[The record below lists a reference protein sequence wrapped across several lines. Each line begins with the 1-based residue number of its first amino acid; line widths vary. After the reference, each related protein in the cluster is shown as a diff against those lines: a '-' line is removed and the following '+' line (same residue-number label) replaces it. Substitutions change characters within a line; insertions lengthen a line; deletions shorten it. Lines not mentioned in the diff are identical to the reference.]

1 MQLNFS
7 NTAFENCGS
16 MSLSHKEM
24 NLYFYTIY
32 ISMQQDSY
40 FQYPHYVRIMKE
52 DIAASRKF
60 VSLRMERPCR
70 LYIPLFN
77 TYETWYYP
85 QPYLVSAFYP
95 PHIPN
100 RISSILIFLN
110 STPAIHCVCRSIERA
125 LFLLHP
131 YMPVDIVSI

>member
-1 MQLNFS
+1 MAILLH
-7 NTAFENCGS
+7 G
-16 MSLSHKEM
+16 
-24 NLYFYTIY
+24 NLYLQFHIC
-32 ISMQQDSY
+32 IDFNSMQQDSY

-60 VSLRMERPCR
+60 VGLRMERLCR

-77 TYETWYYP
+77 TYETWYYT

-110 STPAIHCVCRSIERA
+110 STPAMHCVCRSIERA